1 MSEYL
6 VSWLINIDADT
17 PEEAAA
23 KAREIQLDP
32 HSMATIFDVM
42 PQAIDGRF
50 YHHNRVRLDLEVELE
65 EASVH

>member
-1 MSEYL
+1 MTEYL
-6 VSWLINIDADT
+6 VSWLINIDANT

-32 HSMATIFDVM
+32 HSMATIFDVTT
-42 PQAIDGRF
+42 PALDGR
-50 YHHNRVRLDLEVELE
+50 YYAHNRNRIDLEVELE